1 MYGTTVITPTV
12 LHSSSDPDTQAGD
25 WTQEISALR
34 FISNGKYVS
43 GYVDSTQELMQVLEN
58 YRTITG
64 TGFSNAQSLTTT
76 LKPIEE
82 TQLRSRF
89 LSVAS
94 KPRLFWQMNAGEPK
108 IPYDGVPFVSVGQN
122 TDLPCVRYG
131 GRRKKC
137 EQVTLP
143 SGDVI
148 PVDYRQRAGCDAK
161 ITIRRV
167 IRFPSAAY
175 VEPAVSQG
183 IGQLRRSRKL
193 ILDDLVSKIISG
205 VAKSSERYFF
215 LLPTPMAH
223 SGHEISEIESTP
235 HISQPVSDAI
245 LGQLSNGVT
254 SIVQIRKHCKN
265 IVDDMF
271 GAEASLHSNDPSYFP
286 SEHDVFRHV
295 YWLYK
300 AGQVIDQET
309 TIQATMGTLESFAQS
324 MSTPPTKPDKI
335 PATSASE
342 AITSVYSMIM
352 DDSASGDASALGHLG
367 DDLGTGDSGLDSIE
381 TTLSTIGTTASSIT
395 ATNLSQLVKRAAQ
408 PPKALYTPATSRH
421 TEIAEDNTGITQAQR
436 EVRDML
442 KIIENQTHACLNET
456 ALNGLRRQLTEL
468 CSQFSMYLAGVPST
482 QFGAPPN
489 KKPRLT

>member
-1 MYGTTVITPTV
+1 
-12 LHSSSDPDTQAGD
+12 
-25 WTQEISALR
+25 
-34 FISNGKYVS
+34 
-43 GYVDSTQELMQVLEN
+43 MQVLEN

-76 LKPIEE
+76 LKPIED

-148 PVDYRQRAGCDAK
+148 PVDYRQKAGCDAK

-193 ILDDLVSKIISG
+193 ILDDLVTKIVSG

-223 SGHEISEIESTP
+223 SGHEVAELEATP
-235 HISQPVSDAI
+235 HISQPVSEAI

-254 SIVQIRKHCKN
+254 TIMQIRKHCKN
-265 IVDDMF
+265 IVDDLF
-271 GAEASLHSNDPSYFP
+271 GTEATLHANDPSYFP

-309 TIQATMGTLESFAQS
+309 TIQASMGSLESFAQNMS
-324 MSTPPTKPDKI
+324 STPSKQNKI
-335 PATSASE
+335 PPSTSASE
-342 AITSVYSMIM
+342 AMTSVYSMIM
-352 DDSASGDASALGHLG
+352 DDNTGGDTSALGHLG
-367 DDLGTGDSGLDSIE
+367 DELGTGDGGLDSIE
-381 TTLSTIGTTASSIT
+381 TTLSTMSTTASSIS

-408 PPKALYTPATSRH
+408 PSKMLYTPLTSRH
-421 TEIAEDNTGITQAQR
+421 TEAE
-436 EVRDML
+436 V
-442 KIIENQTHACLNET
+442 
-456 ALNGLRRQLTEL
+456 
-468 CSQFSMYLAGVPST
+468 SY
-482 QFGAPPN
+482 
-489 KKPRLT
+489 

>member
-1 MYGTTVITPTV
+1 MCRKLP
-12 LHSSSDPDTQAGD
+12 L
-25 WTQEISALR
+25 
-34 FISNGKYVS
+34 YVCCINYP

-76 LKPIEE
+76 LKPIEDA
-82 TQLRSRF
+82 QLRSRF

-148 PVDYRQRAGCDAK
+148 PVDYRQKAGCDAK

-193 ILDDLVSKIISG
+193 ILDDLVTKIVSG

-223 SGHEISEIESTP
+223 SGHEVAELEATP
-235 HISQPVSDAI
+235 HISQPVSEAI

-265 IVDDMF
+265 IVDDLF
-271 GAEASLHSNDPSYFP
+271 GTEAALHANDPSYFP

-309 TIQATMGTLESFAQS
+309 TIQASMGSLESFAQS
-324 MSTPPTKPDKI
+324 MSSTPSKQDKI
-335 PATSASE
+335 PPSTSASE
-342 AITSVYSMIM
+342 AMTNVYSMIM
-352 DDSASGDASALGHLG
+352 DDNTGGDTSALGHLG
-367 DDLGTGDSGLDSIE
+367 DELGTGDGGLDSIE
-381 TTLSTIGTTASSIT
+381 TTLSTMSTTASSIT

-408 PPKALYTPATSRH
+408 PSKMLYTPLTSRH
-421 TEIAEDNTGITQAQR
+421 TEA
-436 EVRDML
+436 EVRVCTCMHSSFTTCMR
-442 KIIENQTHACLNET
+442 ITIASQTVHDI
-456 ALNGLRRQLTEL
+456 
-468 CSQFSMYLAGVPST
+468 VP
-482 QFGAPPN
+482 
-489 KKPRLT
+489 